1 MAFQTYMGKFGASWT
16 RLRRKGAGKGRIG
29 LLLWATLIAGIC
41 GAINAGKPLDGVM
54 RTTRNLLREQD
65 ASGQIVIVGIDDES
79 LAELPGWPWPRSRH
93 GDLVDAISRAGA
105 GRIFVDIY
113 FDSPSTPVEDQRLEE
128 ALARNSD
135 KLVLPLAEITDQVS
149 KRTTKIFTLSRFARH
164 AELAHIELQY
174 DFRGVAWQLPYDA
187 DYGGQRYPSF
197 ATKLANV
204 TAIPDG
210 TFPIDYSIDP
220 SSIPLISAAD
230 VLNGRVPA
238 GALAGKD
245 VLIGATSHQLN
256 DTFWA
261 PGGGL
266 IAGPYLHA
274 LGAETLRSGAPV
286 ALGWFP
292 PFVFAFLL
300 GLAGMLLRSLNRR
313 IIFTGAGIAI
323 CVAGPLA
330 LDALRLYVDVVP
342 ALILL
347 AIVSGRLAWLRHRAE
362 ANAKAVLHP
371 LSGLPNLAALR
382 EVGHGQR
389 RPLVAARITNF
400 SEIASSLAAEQEK
413 ALIRQIASRLTL
425 GSAGQKL
432 FHGDDGV
439 FAWFADDEMTVT
451 LTDHLNAMHNLFR
464 SPVVLT
470 DTQVDLTIAFG
481 VENGSD
487 RSVAN
492 RLGSALVA
500 AEEAATEGLRWKEYD
515 SARLK
520 EAPWRLS
527 LLSQLDAAIDAGELW
542 IAYQPKLD
550 IRTGRMIGA
559 EALVRWTHPEKGPIP
574 PAEFVL
580 AAEQSGRIQKLTAYV
595 LERAI
600 RAAAALNQRGIPFSV
615 AVNLSA
621 RLIDDA
627 TLPEWV
633 SELLGKHG
641 LEPDQL
647 VLEITETAALG
658 TSAAH
663 LDNLARLRDLGVQIS
678 VDDYGT
684 GLSTLDYLKKIPACE
699 IKIDKSF
706 VQAMHRSEGDRVIVN
721 STIQLAHSLGR
732 RVVAEGVED
741 RETLHGLKKMGCDI
755 AQGFYIG
762 RPVPLRGLARQLLED
777 RSANVRASG

>member
-1 MAFQTYMGKFGASWT
+1 MSRIAAARR
-16 RLRRKGAGKGRIG
+16 RLPWNGRGKGRFG
-29 LLLWATLIAGIC
+29 LLIWATLFAGIC
-41 GAINAGKPLDGVM
+41 GAINLGKPVEGGL
-54 RTTRNLLREQD
+54 RATRNLIREHD
-65 ASGQIVIVGIDDES
+65 ASGQIVIVGIDDKS
-79 LAELPGWPWPRSRH
+79 LAELSGWPWPRSRH
-93 GDLVDAISRAGA
+93 GELVDALAGA
-105 GRIFVDIY
+105 GARRIFIDIS
-113 FDSPSTPVEDQRLEE
+113 FDSPSSPAEDQRLEE
-128 ALARNSD
+128 ALARHPG
-135 KLVLPLAEITDQVS
+135 KLVLPVLDVADQVTER
-149 KRTTKIFTLSRFARH
+149 RTKVLPLPRFARH
-164 AELAHIELQY
+164 AELAYIGVRY
-174 DFRGVAWQLPYDA
+174 DFRGVAWQLPFDSEF
-187 DYGGQRYPSF
+187 GEKRYPSF
-197 ATKLANV
+197 AAEIAGV
-204 TAIPDG
+204 ARRPDQN
-210 TFPIDYSIDP
+210 FSIDYSIDP
-220 SSIPLISAAD
+220 QSIPLFSAAD
-230 VLNGRVPA
+230 VLKGRVPA

-245 VLIGATSHQLN
+245 VLIGATSHQLG

-266 IAGPYLHA
+266 LAGPYLHA
-274 LGAETLRSGAPV
+274 LGAETLLSGTPLTLGWLPPFLFAV
-286 ALGWFP
+286 AL
-292 PFVFAFLL
+292 A
-300 GLAGMLLRSLNRR
+300 ASTMLLRSTGRR
-313 IIFTGAGIAI
+313 VIIAAAGATICLIA
-323 CVAGPLA
+323 PLA
-330 LDALRLYVDVVP
+330 LEALRIYVDVIP
-342 ALILL
+342 AVSLL
-347 AIVSGRLAWLRHRAE
+347 AIVGGRLAWLRHRAE
-362 ANAKAVLHP
+362 YNAKAVLHP
-371 LSGLPNLAALR
+371 VSGLPNLAALR
-382 EVGHGQR
+382 AVGDGQK

-400 SEIASSLAAEQEK
+400 SEIASSLTADQEK
-413 ALIRQIASRLTL
+413 SLIQQIASRLTL

-439 FAWFADDEMTVT
+439 FAWFADDEMAVT

-464 SPVVLT
+464 SPVVLK

-481 VENGSD
+481 VENGSE

-500 AEEAATEGLRWKEYD
+500 AEEAAAQGLRWKEYD

-550 IRTGRMIGA
+550 IRSGRMIGA
-559 EALVRWTHPEKGPIP
+559 EALVRWTHPEKGPIS

-595 LERAI
+595 LERAVG
-600 RAAAALNQRGIPFSV
+600 AAAALNQRGVPFSV

-633 SELLGKHG
+633 AGLLAEYSLKP
-641 LEPDQL
+641 EQL

-663 LDNLARLRDLGVQIS
+663 LHNLARLRDLGVQIS

-741 RETLHGLKKMGCDI
+741 HETLHSLKRMGCDV
-755 AQGFYIG
+755 AQGFHIG
-762 RPVPLRGLARQLLED
+762 RPIPLRSLARQLLEE
-777 RSANVRASG
+777 RTANVSASG